1 MGKSKKKATS
11 STSVT
16 LMPSGIVDI
25 GSVNLRTAG
34 PVTRL
39 RGIVEKAVEKLTAAQ
54 VKVSGWDCK
63 TETLQDLLAEVL
75 ARIPDIQQELEDL
88 EKSGYS
94 PPRKSY
100 TAQTAEGDHVSIL
113 EKYRANYKDILDEE
127 LMDNLLV
134 VRKNENRGGLILEAA
149 NKGRLKTATAHVVRL
164 SVPR

>member
-1 MGKSKKKATS
+1 MAD
-11 STSVT
+11 
-16 LMPSGIVDI
+16 P
-25 GSVNLRTAG
+25 
-34 PVTRL
+34 
-39 RGIVEKAVEKLTAAQ
+39 
-54 VKVSGWDCK
+54 
-63 TETLQDLLAEVL
+63 
-75 ARIPDIQQELEDL
+75 
-88 EKSGYS
+88 

-134 VRKNENRGGLILEAA
+134 VRKNEKSGRASFSRAA